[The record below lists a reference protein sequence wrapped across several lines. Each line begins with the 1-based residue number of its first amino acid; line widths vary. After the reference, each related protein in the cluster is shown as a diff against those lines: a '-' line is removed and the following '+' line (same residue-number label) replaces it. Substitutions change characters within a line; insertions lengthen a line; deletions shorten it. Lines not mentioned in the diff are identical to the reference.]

1 MFPLPSINVIVRQA
15 GKILM
20 IIRKTMRDC
29 KKFYSHRPLFCVT
42 AQDLDVHAANSHR
55 WTQQLHH
62 FPRFHSASGMQT
74 VGSTPASL
82 PKDCQL
88 IQAVPGPDGIN
99 HKQGS
104 HGLDNSFH
112 CRKPQ
117 RSKTARRKH
126 LKYSKTH

>member
-1 MFPLPSINVIVRQA
+1 MFPLLSINVIVRQA

-74 VGSTPASL
+74 VGSTPASH

-88 IQAVPGPDGIN
+88 IQAVPGPDGITTN
-99 HKQGS
+99 KGVT
-104 HGLDNSFH
+104 GWT
-112 CRKPQ
+112 
-117 RSKTARRKH
+117 TAFTVENLRDPKR
-126 LKYSKTH
+126 LAGNI